1 MVCGTFFAGIKNMDR
16 ILLLSVIAFAAAS
29 VNAAPAN
36 AVPESQIST
45 PAEQGFSPEKTT
57 LSDKESA
64 DWQKKL
70 EQRKMAR
77 EAILSRLRG
86 SSAQEKEILR
96 RELSKNRE
104 KSFQSERES
113 STKSYSPERPREDRD
128 YGDPHDD
135 PSMGG
140 RFPGRD
146 MPNSPPPG
154 PDFNE

>member
-1 MVCGTFFAGIKNMDR
+1 MNR
-16 ILLLSVIAFAAAS
+16 ILLLSVIAIAAAS

-45 PAEQGFSPEKTT
+45 PAEQGISSEKAT

-86 SSAQEKEILR
+86 SSAQEKEVLR

-113 STKSYSPERPREDRD
+113 STKSYSRERPPENRD

-135 PSMGG
+135 PFREE
-140 RFPGRD
+140 RFPERD
-146 MPNSPPPG
+146 MRNYPPPPG
-154 PDFNE
+154 SDFNE